1 MDWGYIAG
9 IVITAMA
16 STAGVVIAAI
26 IRFVPRSSNG
36 VAKKLGGMSER
47 LGVDERDIATL
58 KANYGDIMR
67 RLDSQD
73 KKLDELLKRE

>member
-1 MDWGYIAG
+1 MDLGYAGIIITAIAG
-9 IVITAMA
+9 TCGTIITAL
-16 STAGVVIAAI
+16 
-26 IRFVPRSSNG
+26 IRLPRPSANG
-36 VAKKLGGMSER
+36 TAKKLGGMSER
-47 LGVDERDIATL
+47 LGADERDIATL